1 MENRK
6 STRYIIKSFLGP
18 YDPTYEEE
26 KQDIEF
32 RKKIRSIFMEHIDAI
47 REHLKESKEKSKG
60 ESSE

>member
-18 YDPTYEEE
+18 DDLPYEYE
-26 KQDIEF
+26 KQSIEF
-32 RKKIRSIFMEHIDAI
+32 RKKIRNLLEESFDVIL
-47 REHLKESKEKSKG
+47 EHLKESKEKSKG